1 MIYFTALV
9 GAFIMAIGAIFLA
22 HVTVNAIKK
31 PKENLYGAVIIWAVV
46 ILTAII
52 YKQIIGG

>member
-9 GAFIMAIGAIFLA
+9 GAFIMAVGAIFLA
-22 HVTVNAIKK
+22 SITVNAIKK

>member
-1 MIYFTALV
+1 MIYFMALV
-9 GAFIMAIGAIFLA
+9 EAFFMAIGAIFLA
-22 HVTVNAIKK
+22 SITYNAV
-31 PKENLYGAVIIWAVV
+31 KEPQKNLYGAVIIWAVV

>member
-22 HVTVNAIKK
+22 GITVNAIKK

-52 YKQIIGG
+52 YKKIIGG

>member
-1 MIYFTALV
+1 MVYFAALLLALLAALV
-9 GAFIMAIGAIFLA
+9 MVFLA
-22 HVTVNAIKK
+22 TMTVNAIKE